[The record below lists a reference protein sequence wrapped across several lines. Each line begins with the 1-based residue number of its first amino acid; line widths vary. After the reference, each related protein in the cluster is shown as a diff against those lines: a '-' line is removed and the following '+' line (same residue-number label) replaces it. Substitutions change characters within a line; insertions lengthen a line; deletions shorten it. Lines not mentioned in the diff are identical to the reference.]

1 MHVYNLYIHSKGSND
16 KFCNLVTALLVPP
29 CERLTPLNLTAVL
42 RSASSN
48 SSRCKDHLFL
58 EVKLWYFT
66 RWSYYLSFT
75 VRTIKLSILAHWNRV
90 YTMREQ
96 TRFQFKWTKNACRD

>member
-1 MHVYNLYIHSKGSND
+1 MYIIYIYIAKGRTTSS
-16 KFCNLVTALLVPP
+16 VTALLVPP

-58 EVKLWYFT
+58 EVKL
-66 RWSYYLSFT
+66 
-75 VRTIKLSILAHWNRV
+75 
-90 YTMREQ
+90 
-96 TRFQFKWTKNACRD
+96 